1 MKTETKCVQA
11 GYDPKNGESRVPPI
25 YQSTTFK
32 YDTTEK
38 VGDLFDLKSAG
49 HFYARLS
56 NPTAEIVEKK
66 IAALEGGVGAMLTAS
81 GQSAVMIALLNI
93 CQAGDSI
100 ICGND
105 IYGGTYNLL
114 SVTLKRLGITTVFV
128 DPAEDFS
135 KYIKDNTRAVL
146 FESLTNPM
154 ARVLDIERAAGIAHS
169 HGLPLIIDNT
179 FPTPA
184 LLRPFEFG
192 ADIVVHSTSKYMD
205 GHAVTLGG
213 AIVDGGKF
221 DWRNGK
227 FPCMTTPDPSYHG
240 LVYCDAFGEAAY
252 ITKARVQLMR
262 DMGPSPQAMA
272 AFLLNIGLD
281 TLALRMER
289 HSANALLAAQFLQND
304 DKVAMVN
311 YPGLLNSPDHE
322 LAKKYLPKGQSG
334 VVTFVMKG
342 GKDSAV
348 RFMDALSMIKI
359 VVHVADARS
368 CVLHPASATHRQL
381 TDEQLKAAGIN
392 GGLIRLSVG
401 IEHIDDIIADLEH
414 ALKCV

>member
-1 MKTETKCVQA
+1 MKIETKCVQA
-11 GYDPKNGESRVPPI
+11 GYDPKNGESRIPPI

-66 IAALEGGVGAMLTAS
+66 IAALEGGVGAMLTSS

-93 CQAGDSI
+93 CQAGDRI

-128 DPAEDFS
+128 DPAEDCS
-135 KYIKDNTRAVL
+135 KYIDENTKAVL

-154 ARVLDIERAAGIAHS
+154 ARVLDIERAAKIAHS

-213 AIVDGGKF
+213 AIVDGGRF

-227 FPCMTTPDPSYHG
+227 YPCMTTPDNSYHG
-240 LVYCDAFGEAAY
+240 LVYCDAFAEAAY

-262 DMGPSPQAMA
+262 DLGPAPQAMA
-272 AFLLNIGLD
+272 AFLLNIGID

-289 HSANALLAAQFLQND
+289 HSENALYVAQFLQKD
-304 DKVAMVN
+304 SKIATVN
-311 YPGLLNSPDHE
+311 YPGLINSPDYE

-348 RFMDALSMIKI
+348 RFMDALDMIKI

-401 IEHIDDIIADLEH
+401 IEHIEDIIADLEH
-414 ALKCV
+414 ALSCV